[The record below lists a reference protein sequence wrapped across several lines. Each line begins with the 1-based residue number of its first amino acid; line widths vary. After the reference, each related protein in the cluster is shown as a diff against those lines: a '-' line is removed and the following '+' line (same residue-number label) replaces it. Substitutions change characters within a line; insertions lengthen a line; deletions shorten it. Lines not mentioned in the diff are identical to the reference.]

1 MKKKRRSAGQI
12 LKILQA
18 RDASQ
23 AQGTTVE
30 KVCRE
35 QGISDPTYYA
45 WRKSYGR
52 MKVDQV
58 KRLRE
63 LEKENDRLKKVVT
76 DLPVDKVILNEALK
90 GNY

>member
-1 MKKKRRSAGQI
+1 MKKKRRSTGQI
-12 LKILQA
+12 LKIFQEI
-18 RDASQ
+18 DASLV
-23 AQGTTVE
+23 QGSTVE
-30 KVCRE
+30 KSCRE
-35 QGISDPTYYA
+35 HGISDATYYA

-63 LEKENDRLKKVVT
+63 LEKENDRLKKVVA
-76 DLPVDKVILNEALK
+76 DLSLDKAILNEALK

>member
-1 MKKKRRSAGQI
+1 MKKKKRSAEQI

-18 RDASQ
+18 IDASQ

-30 KVCRE
+30 KACRE

-63 LEKENDRLKKVVT
+63 LEKENDRLKKVVA
-76 DLPVDKVILNEALK
+76 DLSLDKAILNEALK

>member
-1 MKKKRRSAGQI
+1 VKKKRRSAEQI
-12 LKILQA
+12 LKILHKI
-18 RDASQ
+18 DASQ
-23 AQGTTVE
+23 AQGSTVE
-30 KVCRE
+30 KACRD
-35 QGISDPTYYA
+35 QGISDATYYI

-63 LEKENDRLKKVVT
+63 LEKENDRLKKVVA
-76 DLPVDKVILNEALK
+76 DLSLDKAILNEALK

>member
-1 MKKKRRSAGQI
+1 MKRKRRSAEQI
-12 LKILQA
+12 LRILHEI
-18 RDASQ
+18 DASQ
-23 AQGTTVE
+23 AQGSTVE
-30 KVCRE
+30 KACRE
-35 QGISDPTYYA
+35 QGISDATYYI

-63 LEKENDRLKKVVT
+63 LEKENDRLKKVVA
-76 DLPVDKVILNEALK
+76 DLSLDKAILNEALK

>member
-1 MKKKRRSAGQI
+1 MKKKRRSAEQI
-12 LKILQA
+12 LKILHEI
-18 RDASQ
+18 DASQ
-23 AQGTTVE
+23 AQGSTVE
-30 KVCRE
+30 KACRDH
-35 QGISDPTYYA
+35 GISDATYYI

-63 LEKENDRLKKVVT
+63 LEKENDRLKKVVA
-76 DLPVDKVILNEALK
+76 DLSLDKAILNEALK